1 MASNHIVICRNL
13 SFFHFSNKLI
23 AAINCFDVNLLMAAF
38 HLFRFPPGNINC
50 KLLLHISI
58 RWSSTKSLSSFA
70 WELVQLLPFTY
81 SSDRTLTNKLFAQA
95 FNCISSNL
103 NSRDSLPADGKVPG
117 AIGGKFRVY
126 STHFNFHY
134 HLDISQHPQVDLV
147 SRLNSSVQ
155 FWREFSGLC
164 LRFDWLAV
172 RLFEVDL
179 LIDASASLF
188 DEAVVFSGNLLP
200 QYFKHI
206 TLSLSNP
213 QNSTSIHHLKA
224 NATENWFSR
233 AASVNKDS
241 KEQ

>member
-103 NSRDSLPADGKVPG
+103 NSRDSLPADGKVPRCHRRQ
-117 AIGGKFRVY
+117 I
-126 STHFNFHY
+126 
-134 HLDISQHPQVDLV
+134 P
-147 SRLNSSVQ
+147 
-155 FWREFSGLC
+155 C
-164 LRFDWLAV
+164 L
-172 RLFEVDL
+172 
-179 LIDASASLF
+179 
-188 DEAVVFSGNLLP
+188 
-200 QYFKHI
+200 FKSFQ
-206 TLSLSNP
+206 LSLSP
-213 QNSTSIHHLKA
+213 RYFTTSTSRPRQPIKQFRSVLARIFGSLLALRLAGGSSIWGRLA
-224 NATENWFSR
+224 NWRFCLTFRWSCRLFG
-233 AASVNKDS
+233 
-241 KEQ
+241 